1 MRFTLTPGVPSEALR
16 GQPLRRLRRTHIGDD
31 GRRLAR
37 DYHASPHRRSLRF
50 STICLAPGAICI
62 CRLLDPTV
70 INRTLQ
76 RALEPTMS
84 DGEIQANREA
94 STVGRT
100 LPSAPFPP
108 RQPAENGCVARRPIT
123 TGLRRPAVSLLI
135 TLASV
140 ALAIVL
146 GQAMWRA
153 YVEAPWTRDGTVRAY
168 VVTMAPEISGRIAE
182 LRVTDNQFVHKGDV
196 LMVIDPTDYK
206 IAVIRSEAALQEA
219 QSDADNIARE
229 AQRRA
234 RLNKVDAVALE
245 QAQTYESKAEIAQA
259 QVRQAIANLR
269 QARVNLERTRIRAPV
284 NGWVTNLLAQRADF
298 ANIGQSEISLV
309 DADSFWVDAYFEET
323 QLRSIRDGD
332 AAIIQLMGYRQVVRG
347 HVTGISRGIN
357 IPNAQPNQQGLATV
371 NPIFT
376 WVRLAQ
382 RIPVHVHIDSVP
394 QDVRLVA
401 GITAAVGIVTPSIP
415 PTRSTGHEDTG
426 R

>member
-1 MRFTLTPGVPSEALR
+1 
-16 GQPLRRLRRTHIGDD
+16 
-31 GRRLAR
+31 
-37 DYHASPHRRSLRF
+37 
-50 STICLAPGAICI
+50 
-62 CRLLDPTV
+62 
-70 INRTLQ
+70 
-76 RALEPTMS
+76 MS
-84 DGEIQANREA
+84 DHEIQPNCEA

-100 LPSAPFPP
+100 LASAPFPP
-108 RQPAENGCVARRPIT
+108 RPPAENGSVPRRPIT
-123 TGLRRPAVSLLI
+123 TGLGRPALSLLI
-135 TLASV
+135 TFASV

-146 GQAMWRA
+146 GRAMWRA
-153 YVEAPWTRDGTVRAY
+153 YVAAPWTRDGTVRAY

-206 IAVIRSEAALQEA
+206 IAVVRSEAALQQA

-234 RLNKVDAVALE
+234 RLNKVEAVALE
-245 QAQTYESKAEIAQA
+245 QVQTYESKAAIAQA

-298 ANIGQSEISLV
+298 ANIGESEVSLV

-347 HVTGISRGIN
+347 HVTSISRGIN

-401 GITAAVGIVTPSIP
+401 GITATVGIVSPAVQ
-415 PTRSTGHEDTG
+415 PTKSNGYEETG